1 MRLFVESGVAAQ
13 RMTATGYGEQRPLA
27 SNDTPEGRARNRRV
41 TILIEAQHPDD
52 VKELPVVVK
61 E

>member
-1 MRLFVESGVAAQ
+1 M
-13 RMTATGYGEQRPLA
+13 GYGEDFLIVP
-27 SNDTPEGRARNRRV
+27 TPNENWRNRRV